1 MTTHTTNQ
9 SVSAPLA
16 KHKLVVSR
24 RLGVIVAAAA
34 FGGLTAAGSPAAAA
48 KPQTLKVREVIT
60 SFVGTGGFNATGNT
74 PPAVGQGVVSK
85 GSLYKLRGDRQGA
98 RTGTAR
104 VECTFTNSTGASVC
118 TAVVSLPAGKLVV
131 SGLTPANSTKP
142 YSLPI
147 LGGSRRYS
155 GAKGDIRVTPIGNS
169 NKATLAIVITS

>member
-34 FGGLTAAGSPAAAA
+34 FGGLTAAASPAAAA

-60 SFVGTGGFNATGNT
+60 SFVGTGGFNTTGNT
-74 PPAVGQGVVSK
+74 RPAVGQGVVSK
-85 GSLYKLRGDRQGA
+85 GALYKLRGHRQGA
-98 RTGTAR
+98 RTGAAR

-142 YSLPI
+142 YTLPI